1 MIRLF
6 LVDDDPLV
14 LESLSIILGHDPYF
28 QVLGVANNGEEAL
41 ASLEKL
47 TVDIVLLD
55 IQMPGMGG
63 ITACEK
69 IKETWPQIK
78 VVMLTTFHDYQNIHL
93 SLKAGASGYL
103 LKSDDTP
110 KQKET
115 LKAVFGGLSIIS
127 TQALKGF
134 QEETKEALLTH
145 REQELMILVAN
156 GFSNKEMAEKLSI
169 SEGTVRNSLSVIL
182 EKLMLR
188 DRTQLAIYYWQRKT
202 GQEP

>member
-14 LESLSIILGHDPYF
+14 LESLSIILGADPHF
-28 QVLGVANNGEEAL
+28 QVLGVASHGQEAL
-41 ASLEKL
+41 TSLEKL

-55 IQMPGMGG
+55 IQMPVMNG
-63 ITACEK
+63 INTCEK
-69 IKETWPQIK
+69 IKEKWPLIK

-103 LKSDDTP
+103 LKSDDTG

-134 QEETKEALLTH
+134 QEETKEEILTN

-169 SEGTVRNSLSVIL
+169 SEGTVRNNLSVIL

-202 GQEP
+202 GQEL